1 MTGSIAEKLQR
12 VEELYEVEVDDGM
25 GLPTGLLRHAV
36 LNSIPLTELV
46 KFFIEEGSYF
56 KADSANLCKRL
67 SQEKDT
73 QKIYDQVFEALKE
86 STYLKRQRL
95 RQLLEVMIPG
105 LDEFRQLEYITHL
118 LSSNYIYEQISA
130 AELAEKVWNKDIQSQ
145 LINAYHRSG
154 HHKLLAVVIIHAD
167 EEQALQLIREYW
179 TDWVP
184 KALIV
189 KFLSRLKG
197 RSVEELD
204 FVRTIDPANYIA
216 LLRHAKGSIS
226 NEKLMECY
234 YAIEVKTRPFALWN
248 IGHLGKWEL
257 IEKETGNFLN
267 DPTGTFRGF
276 SDHLFEK

>member
-12 VEELYEVEVDDGM
+12 VEELYEVEMEDYI

-36 LNSIPLTELV
+36 LNSVPLTELV
-46 KFFIEEGSYF
+46 RFFIEEGSHF
-56 KADSANLCKRL
+56 KVVSANICKRL

-73 QKIYDQVFEALKE
+73 QKIYHRVFEALKE

-118 LSSNYIYEQISA
+118 LSSNYIYEQITA
-130 AELAEKVWNKDIQSQ
+130 AELAEKVWSKDIQS
-145 LINAYHRSG
+145 LLLNAYYRSR
-154 HHKLLAVVIIHAD
+154 HYKLLAVVILSVD
-167 EEQALQLIREYW
+167 DDQALELIREYW
-179 TDWVP
+179 TGRVP

-189 KFLSRLKG
+189 KFLVRLKG

-204 FVRTIDPANYIA
+204 FVRTVDPANYIA
-216 LLRHAKGSIS
+216 LLRHASGTIS
-226 NEKLMECY
+226 DEKLLECY
-234 YAIEVKTRPFALWN
+234 YTIEVKTRPFALWS
-248 IGHLGKWEL
+248 IGHLGRWNL

-267 DPTGTFRGF
+267 DPTGTFPGF